1 MDFECNLGVLWD
13 KNSLKMA
20 KIRQNDPN
28 MGPKAAKMV
37 AMWDEKWF

>member
-1 MDFECNLGVLWD
+1 MGVVWA
-13 KNSLKMA
+13 KNSPKMA

-28 MGPKAAKMV
+28 MGPKAAQMG